1 MSDSTRPALRV
12 ISGDATD
19 EEIAALIAVF
29 AAATSA
35 GEVDD
40 APQAVRQWAA
50 PARLHRPAVHP
61 GPSGS
66 WWASG
71 LPR

>member
-1 MSDSTRPALRV
+1 MTDSTRPTLRV
-12 ISGDATD
+12 ISGNATD

-29 AAATSA
+29 AAVGGPDEGEAPVA
-35 GEVDD
+35 GS
-40 APQAVRQWAA
+40 QWAA

-61 GPSGS
+61 GPTGS